1 MCGGSWSSAAAVR
14 ASRRSPS
21 VSVPHW
27 TCRALP
33 AVLAAIGE
41 HAGGAAVHLLR
52 GPTDVERFLAAA
64 S

>member
-1 MCGGSWSSAAAVR
+1 
-14 ASRRSPS
+14 
-21 VSVPHW
+21 
-27 TCRALP
+27 
-33 AVLAAIGE
+33 VLAAIGE